1 MSGNTKA
8 SLNQGGQ
15 KGARMSRRVLQVKRV
30 DLERK
35 DLARKASSE
44 AGAEILLQNQGMET
58 QGEKVE
64 LRTPDCKCRQY
75 TETGQQARVTKE
87 RSGVEDVRC

>member
-8 SLNQGGQ
+8 SLSQGGQ

-35 DLARKASSE
+35 DLARKAPSE

-64 LRTPDCKCRQY
+64 DENSRLQVQTVHRDWTAGK
-75 TETGQQARVTKE
+75 
-87 RSGVEDVRC
+87 SH